1 MHTLGY
7 HRDFR
12 GAYFLC
18 YFRLSDDTTANT
30 AAGILEKEIEKR
42 ASTGCSDG
50 YVGLSLCCF
59 EKRRLFYIYV
69 AGLFICGELP
79 VLYNRI
85 DGFLC
90 RLLRVHAI
98 SQTCITDYL
107 YFARV
112 VPCIHCSFQIGT
124 MGSNRDSP
132 LCFSLELGGVFLRRL
147 FDSIL

>member
-85 DGFLC
+85 DGFFMSSIACACDFADLHY
-90 RLLRVHAI
+90 RLPIFCSRCPLHTLFFPDR
-98 SQTCITDYL
+98 DY
-107 YFARV
+107 
-112 VPCIHCSFQIGT
+112 G
-124 MGSNRDSP
+124 
-132 LCFSLELGGVFLRRL
+132 E
-147 FDSIL
+147 